1 LDFALEL
8 NEDHG
13 VERRLCAN
21 RKSEWR
27 AEKFA
32 MVQQESSLGDDYV
45 LGHSAEEYE
54 RLRNQAQKLEPAT
67 KRIFESIGLRAGS
80 SCLDVGCGP
89 GEVMRLMGEIVGP
102 SGRVTGLDRD
112 TRAGREAISR
122 LQASGTSQYRLIEA
136 DIETIRD
143 VDSESFDLTFARLAL
158 IFARDPVSLLRK
170 MYSWT
175 RPGGYIVI
183 QDFYMRTVNIYP
195 KLEAF
200 LELSGIMVR
209 TFERAG
215 QDVEFALKLPTY
227 FVQAGVGTPDG
238 TDMHLPLMPLAPSAT
253 MFEAVCRSLLPKAI
267 EFGITTEANIQ
278 RVFREIQQAL
288 DDGRYYSVLWPLM
301 IGVWKRKPV

>member
-1 LDFALEL
+1 MEL
-8 NEDHG
+8 KEVHR

-32 MVQQESSLGDDYV
+32 MVQQEWSLGDDYV
-45 LGHSAEEYE
+45 LGQSAEEYE

-67 KRIFESIGLRAGS
+67 KRIFQSIGLRGGS

-143 VDSESFDLTFARLAL
+143 VDRESFDLTFARLAL
-158 IFARDPVSLLRK
+158 IYARDPVSVLRK

-175 RPGGYIVI
+175 KPGGHIVI
-183 QDFYMRTVNIYP
+183 QDYYMRTANIYP
-195 KLEAF
+195 KLDAF
-200 LELSGIMVR
+200 LDLRGIILG

-215 QDVEFALKLPTY
+215 QDAEFAFKLPTY
-227 FVQAGVGTPDG
+227 FVQAGIGAPDG
-238 TDMHLPLMPLAPSAT
+238 TDMHLPLMPLAASAA

-267 EFGITTEANIQ
+267 EFGITTDANIQ
-278 RVFREIQQAL
+278 RVFRELQEAL
-288 DDGRYYSVLWPLM
+288 GDGGYYSVLWPLM
-301 IGVWKRKPV
+301 VGVWKHKPI